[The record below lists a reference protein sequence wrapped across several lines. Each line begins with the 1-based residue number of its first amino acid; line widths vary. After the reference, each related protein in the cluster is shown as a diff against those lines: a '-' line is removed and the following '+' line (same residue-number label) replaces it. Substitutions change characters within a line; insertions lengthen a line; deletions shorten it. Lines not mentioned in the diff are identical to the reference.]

1 MAGYLINPQVQVKWG
16 DRNLSAYTLPES
28 KSPQAIV
35 FNTKVDISGGSWPTG
50 SFSWNPTG
58 PAFKVYEEC
67 VTKGRNEIITIRFY
81 YVNGPYVLF
90 KFQYNGSSINYG
102 KDMSIEVSLSCEQ
115 SGKSNGVRA
124 SAMDDYTD
132 GRFNAKGKDLYVAAK
147 DIQKAF
153 GNPVPV
159 LWSQAS
165 KIDAKKIFLASWQF
179 KDQTFG
185 AEILNIAAQAGQSVT
200 LNNMFTSGQAA
211 LFPPLSKEGKDK
223 VDSVKFPPGPGE
235 TVKADQRYGYL
246 LGPGIISSFQ
256 RSMEYPPQTK
266 GQNSITQPTGT
277 PNKSKTINAPGSQP
291 LSTQQQQDEAQK
303 LAKKNAVANPSSPT
317 VVKQNKFTKN
327 DVGPENQ
334 QLMQQEEGV
343 KFQAVIFMC
352 PLMVGIKPEDVIYI
366 ASLKT
371 GDKLI
376 EDYKVK
382 SVSYAQDGGMVNVN
396 VSACRT
402 AGLDHP
408 MNEEAAKKFME
419 KADGLKTIED
429 WTNYAWKERLKQ

>member
-1 MAGYLINPQVQVKWG
+1 
-16 DRNLSAYTLPES
+16 
-28 KSPQAIV
+28 
-35 FNTKVDISGGSWPTG
+35 
-50 SFSWNPTG
+50 
-58 PAFKVYEEC
+58 
-67 VTKGRNEIITIRFY
+67 
-81 YVNGPYVLF
+81 
-90 KFQYNGSSINYG
+90 
-102 KDMSIEVSLSCEQ
+102 
-115 SGKSNGVRA
+115 
-124 SAMDDYTD
+124 MDDYTD
-132 GRFNAKGKDLYVAAK
+132 GRFNAKGKDLYVATK

-185 AEILNIAAQAGQSVT
+185 AEILNIATQAGQSVT

-211 LFPPLSKEGKDK
+211 LFPPLSKEGNEK
-223 VDSVKFPPGPGE
+223 VDSVQFPPGPGE

-246 LGPGIISSFQ
+246 LGPGIITSFQ

-266 GQNSITQPTGT
+266 GQNGITQPTGT

-303 LAKKNAVANPSSPT
+303 LAQKNSVANPSSPT
-317 VVKQNKFTKN
+317 VVKQNKYTKN

-343 KFQAVIFMC
+343 KFQAVVFMC
-352 PLMVGIKPEDVIYI
+352 PLMVGIKPQDVIYI

-408 MNEEAAKKFME
+408 MNEEAAKKFIE